1 MKFNDKLKTIAKER
15 INILFKQANKSFKKN
30 PKLSNRYINLA
41 RKIAMKSR
49 IRIPRELKR
58 KFCKHC
64 YHYLKS
70 GVNLRIRTKDK
81 KVVYYCSDCKKYMRF
96 PIKTKH

>member
-1 MKFNDKLKTIAKER
+1 MKSNNKFKVIAKER
-15 INILFKQANKSFKKN
+15 INSLFEQADKTFKKN
-30 PKLSNRYINLA
+30 PKLSDRYITLA

-49 IRIPRELKR
+49 VRIPRELKR

-81 KVVYYCSDCKKYMRF
+81 KVVYYCLDCKKYMRF
-96 PIKTKH
+96 IIKTKH